1 MNEGQENLDKLK
13 KTIATEFSEFHCIFF
28 VGDLLNDVNDLEDD
42 NFKRVFINALKKFS
56 ENKKVFITFGNHD
69 KLTRKN
75 RNDRMRGSADA
86 WTKGEEKLLIDAL
99 TELENVIIIKNK
111 EIQRLGKI
119 KIGAFSPNADY
130 YLTKKESKQEYETQ
144 FYENYDAKKF
154 DKYTYNILLTHE
166 PQSIIKLS
174 KEKGCCIQE
183 NTDLVISGHMHNGLL
198 PVFVHK
204 IIKNTGLISPQM
216 EFFPTYAQGE
226 YTIDS
231 TDFII
236 NGAIN
241 TRVETPIINNIYG
254 PSATILTINPSKEQ
268 QKIKRIK

>member
-1 MNEGQENLDKLK
+1 M
-13 KTIATEFSEFHCIFF
+13 
-28 VGDLLNDVNDLEDD
+28 
-42 NFKRVFINALKKFS
+42 
-56 ENKKVFITFGNHD
+56 
-69 KLTRKN
+69 
-75 RNDRMRGSADA
+75 
-86 WTKGEEKLLIDAL
+86 
-99 TELENVIIIKNK
+99 
-111 EIQRLGKI
+111 
-119 KIGAFSPNADY
+119 
-130 YLTKKESKQEYETQ
+130 
-144 FYENYDAKKF
+144 
-154 DKYTYNILLTHE
+154 LTHE

-254 PSATILTINPSKEQ
+254 PSATILTINPS
-268 QKIKRIK
+268 RINKK